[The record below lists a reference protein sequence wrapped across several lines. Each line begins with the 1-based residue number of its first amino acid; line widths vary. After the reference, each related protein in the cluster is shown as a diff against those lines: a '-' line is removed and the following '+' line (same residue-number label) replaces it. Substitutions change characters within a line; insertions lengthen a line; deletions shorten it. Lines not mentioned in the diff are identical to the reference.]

1 VRIASDKRTPL
12 IGQVDAA
19 IENVALRQTDGRDES
34 AVWYEV
40 AMAKVTKPAKAGAK
54 SKAVSKSASKSKAP
68 AAKARPPA
76 KPAAKARAV
85 KAVAE
90 AEAAPA
96 APEAPET
103 VAADLLGEAER
114 ALLAK
119 LVLKTGLA
127 PREVVARALQAFGAA
142 NAWASKTASASVK
155 APGSAAAAVAADNQ
169 APRRLLVS
177 VDGKPAIA
185 IDREPFVVGSG
196 EECDLRIQLPL
207 IAPKHAQIL
216 VREGRHIFEDLQ
228 SPRGSYLHGQR
239 IDVRHL
245 EDGDEIDLGGF
256 LPLRFKLA

>member
-1 VRIASDKRTPL
+1 
-12 IGQVDAA
+12 
-19 IENVALRQTDGRDES
+19 
-34 AVWYEV
+34 
-40 AMAKVTKPAKAGAK
+40 MAKVTKPAKAAA
-54 SKAVSKSASKSKAP
+54 KAVSKSASKGKAP

-85 KAVAE
+85 KAKV
-90 AEAAPA
+90 APA
-96 APEAPET
+96 AIEPDAIDPEVIEDAPDT
-103 VAADLLGEAER
+103 AASDLLGDAER

-119 LVLKTGLA
+119 LVLKTGLS
-127 PREVVARALQAFGAA
+127 PRDVVSRALQAFGAA

-155 APGSAAAAVAADNQ
+155 APPVAAAAAAADTQ
-169 APRRLLVS
+169 AARRLLVS

-185 IDREPFVVGSG
+185 VDREPFVVGSG
-196 EECDLRIQLPL
+196 EGCDLRIQLPL
-207 IAPKHAQIL
+207 IAPRHAQIL